1 MRVVNLYNTLT
12 RKKEEFV
19 PLEAGKAGIYSCGP
33 TVYAYAHIGNM
44 RAYVFADI
52 LRRIMEYAGYD
63 VTHVMN
69 ITDVGHLVSDGD
81 DGEDK
86 MEVGKR
92 RENLDAWGLA
102 EKYTE
107 AFFGHAAKLH
117 IRKPQIVCKATDH
130 IPEQI
135 AMIEKLEAGGYSYV
149 TDDGV
154 YFDTEKFAHYGDM
167 AKLDIE
173 GLQSGKRIDDSGKR
187 NKTDFAL
194 WKFSPKD
201 AQRDMEWDSPWGK
214 GFPGWHIECSAMSS
228 KYLGEQFD
236 IHTGGIDHIPVHHT
250 NEIAQS
256 ECASGHAPFVK
267 YWLHCEFLSMDDSVK
282 MSKSKGDVFTVDTLI
297 EKGYDPL
304 ALRYLYLTSH
314 YRNPVKFSYASLDA
328 VAVALKKMTRNIL
341 SLRSAAD
348 ENIVLSE
355 KAKAYQTRFSAA
367 VCDDLNTAIGLAE
380 LHAVLSDNDLAD
392 AEKYALATEFDLVFG
407 FDFANMAD
415 ETNEDAPPE
424 VLDLVAKRNA
434 ARDAKDWAEADR
446 LRAAITEKGYNIEDT
461 AEGVKI
467 VKAS

>member
-1 MRVVNLYNTLT
+1 MEQIRLYNTLT
-12 RKKEEFV
+12 RKKEPFE

-52 LRRIMEYAGYD
+52 LRRIFDYAGYD
-63 VTHVMN
+63 VHHVMN
-69 ITDVGHLVSDGD
+69 ITDVGHLTSDAD
-81 DGEDK
+81 EGEDK
-86 MEVGKR
+86 MEIGKR

-107 AFFGHAAKLH
+107 AFFDHAEKLN
-117 IRKPQIVCKATDH
+117 ILKPHIVCKATDH

-135 AMIEKLEAGGYSYV
+135 DMIRKLEAGGYTYV

-154 YFDTEKFAHYGDM
+154 YFDTAKFDRYGDM

-173 GLQSGKRIDDSGKR
+173 GLQSGRRIDDSGKK

-194 WKFSPKD
+194 WKFSPEGSK
-201 AQRDMEWDSPWGK
+201 RDMEWDSPWGK

-256 ECASGHAPFVK
+256 ECATGKAPFVK

-297 EKGYDPL
+297 EKTYDPL

-314 YRNPVKFSYASLDA
+314 YRNPLKFSYHSLDA
-328 VAVALKKMTRNIL
+328 AAATLKKLMRQIAGL
-341 SLRSAAD
+341 SKSAE
-348 ENIVLSE
+348 ENAQLSE
-355 KAKAYQTRFSAA
+355 KAQDYLRRFTTAI
-367 VCDDLNTAIGLAE
+367 CDDLNTAVALAE
-380 LHAVLSDNDLAD
+380 LHAVMSDKDLSD
-392 AEKYALATEFDLVFG
+392 AEKYALATKFDPVFG
-407 FDFANMAD
+407 FGFADVQEEAQS
-415 ETNEDAPPE
+415 DAPPE
-424 VLDLVAKRNA
+424 ILDLVEKREA
-434 ARDAKDWAEADR
+434 ARHSKNWAEADR
-446 LRAAITEKGYNIEDT
+446 LRAAIAEKGYVVEDT
-461 AEGVKI
+461 PDGAKL

>member
-1 MRVVNLYNTLT
+1 MHAVKLYNTRT
-12 RKKEEFV
+12 RQKDVFT
-19 PLEAGKAGIYSCGP
+19 PLEEGKAGIYSCGP

-44 RAYVFADI
+44 RAYVFADV
-52 LRRIMEYAGYD
+52 LRRVFDYAGYD
-63 VTHVMN
+63 TNHVMN

-107 AFFGHAAKLH
+107 AFFAHAKKLH
-117 IRKPQIVCKATDH
+117 VQVPHIVCKATDH

-135 AMIEKLEAGGYSYV
+135 EMIKQLEEGGYTYV
-149 TDDGV
+149 IEDGV
-154 YFDTEKFAHYGDM
+154 YFDTEKFDRYGDM

-236 IHTGGIDHIPVHHT
+236 IHTGGIDHIQVHHT

-256 ECASGHAPFVK
+256 ECATGKAPFVN
-267 YWLHCEFLSMDDSVK
+267 YWLHCEFLSMDKDSK
-282 MSKSKGDVFTVDTLI
+282 MSKSKGDVLTVDVLQD
-297 EKGYDPL
+297 KGYDPL
-304 ALRYLYLTSH
+304 VLRYLYLTSH
-314 YRNPVKFSYASLDA
+314 YRNPLKFSFKSLDMA
-328 VAVALKKMTRNIL
+328 ATTLKKLVKNIL
-341 SLRSAAD
+341 KLRAVEDASV
-348 ENIVLSE
+348 VLSD
-355 KAKAYQTRFSAA
+355 KAKEYETRFMDA
-367 VCDDLNTAIGLAE
+367 VCDDLNTAVGLAE
-380 LHAVLSDNDLAD
+380 LHAVLGDHDLSD
-392 AEKYALATEFDLVFG
+392 AEKYALVSKFDLVFG
-407 FDFANMAD
+407 FDFAGMEEETAEDTPAD
-415 ETNEDAPPE
+415 
-424 VLDLVAKRNA
+424 VLDLVEARENA
-434 ARDAKDWAEADR
+434 RKNKEWAEADR
-446 LRAAITEKGYNIEDT
+446 LRDEIVAKGYSIKDG
-461 AEGVKI
+461 ADGVEVMKM
-467 VKAS
+467 